1 MKINK
6 SRNILDRIYQS
17 EKARQAELAAQG
29 VEMLPSRFMRNAES
43 DEY

>member
-1 MKINK
+1 MIARK
-6 SRNILDRIYQS
+6 YQS